1 MSVSARLRRVD
12 RIFLGLLAVTVVGLI
27 ARLAFLGGRIAHW
40 DEGRVGYDILR
51 YAATGAWE
59 FRPIVHGPFL
69 PHVNRVVFE
78 LLGASDFTS
87 RLVVAIVG
95 ALLPLTA
102 WLYRLMQ
109 FGRARGLT
117 TATAEDLKTD
127 IQAMHSGEHPTVQD
141 DGIQKSTLR
150 SYQAAL
156 RKFYG
161 YHEEYDVAPEDI
173 PMFSQDDSHVDP
185 PDMLTKEEIQEAREA
200 AGNPRDRLLFEL
212 LLNTGQRRK
221 AIRTLRLKDVD
232 VEAGTYRLNPE
243 LTA

>member
-1 MSVSARLRRVD
+1 VDSGEVDADTAAAIEELLNAYDDHSVIVPTPEGESAREPS
-12 RIFLGLLAVTVVGLI
+12 T
-27 ARLAFLGGRIAHW
+27 
-40 DEGRVGYDILR
+40 
-51 YAATGAWE
+51 
-59 FRPIVHGPFL
+59 
-69 PHVNRVVFE
+69 
-78 LLGASDFTS
+78 
-87 RLVVAIVG
+87 
-95 ALLPLTA
+95 LTA